1 MMSIQTSMATEKD
14 IMSNDVIKQAF
25 DNNVNKI
32 SCIPETI
39 ETIEEKEIIK
49 PQSAKASYDY
59 YKTYRTGVSGAY
71 GATGY
76 SKPSVTVSSWSA
88 NKMKFK
94 GT

>member
-39 ETIEEKEIIK
+39 ETIEVYDSRLDEKEIIK
-49 PQSAKASYDY
+49 HIEQVFQVHMERQDIQ
-59 YKTYRTGVSGAY
+59 
-71 GATGY
+71 
-76 SKPSVTVSSWSA
+76 
-88 NKMKFK
+88 NHL
-94 GT
+94 